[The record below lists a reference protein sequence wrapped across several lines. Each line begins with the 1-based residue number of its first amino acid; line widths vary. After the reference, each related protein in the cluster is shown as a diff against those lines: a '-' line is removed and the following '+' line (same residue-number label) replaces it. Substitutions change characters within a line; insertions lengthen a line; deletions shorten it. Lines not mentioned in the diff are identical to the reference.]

1 MKRTKASKG
10 SEQAQAQ
17 ALVEVIKLLEPARR
31 KMTSALTRAMK
42 QHDLNHL
49 FAMLAA
55 LVEIQDMASV
65 AGERDLVALLYTPIM
80 LCYMRAAGYE
90 PEHARRELRRLHG
103 ILPPPNAPSSSSVQ

>member
-1 MKRTKASKG
+1 MMKRTKESKR

-31 KMTSALTRAMK
+31 KMASALTRAMK
-42 QHDLNHL
+42 QHDLDHL

-80 LCYMRAAGYE
+80 FCYLRAAGYK

-103 ILPPPNAPSSSSVQ
+103 LEAGQ